1 MDYKGILLP
10 YQKEIFEG
18 IEKHKYSVILAARQ
32 TGKSFIVS
40 LWAFFRALEIP
51 NHTILVISPSERQ
64 SKNLIDK
71 VKMHIQAIKNIKYE
85 IVEDTKLN
93 SLEIKFPNNSKIVA
107 LPSKPETVRG
117 FSGDVIMDEAAFFEQ
132 GMEVYKAVFPT
143 ITRKPEYKLIAISTP
158 KGKTDLFY
166 YLWTIAEENNELWF
180 KYKLTIFDAVEKGL
194 DVDIDNLRQGIKDE
208 DAWRTEYLCEFID
221 ELGSIL
227 TYELIQSCEEENI
240 LINNLRK
247 IQNDIYIGIDIGRK
261 KDLTVITVLEKV
273 GSVLFVRKIEE
284 IKNMPYHKQL
294 EIISHYTSFARKVAI
309 DETGLGNMLAEEL
322 ERKFPS
328 KVIKVNF
335 SAKTKEEMASRLKTK
350 FQDRNI
356 RIPIDKNL
364 REDLH
369 SVKKALTPSGNVKIE
384 GSTSDSHADRFWSLA
399 LAVQSADDKRFDWSF
414 KFLKAKWL

>member
-1 MDYKGILLP
+1 MPTASKILLP
-10 YQKEIFEG
+10 YQQEIYQG

-32 TGKSFIVS
+32 TGKSFVVS

-71 VKMHIQAIKNIKYE
+71 VKMHIQAVKNIKYE
-85 IVEDTKLN
+85 ILEDTKLN

-158 KGKTDLFY
+158 KGKTDIFY
-166 YLWTIAEENNELWF
+166 YLWTIAEDNELWF
-180 KYKLTIFDAVEKGL
+180 KYKLTIFDAVKKGL
-194 DVDIDNLRQGIKDE
+194 NVDIEELRQGIKDD

-240 LINNLRK
+240 LINDLRK

-356 RIPIDKNL
+356 RIPVDKNL

-399 LAVQSADDKRFDWSF
+399 LAVTAADSKKFDWSF
-414 KFLKAKWL
+414 KFLKARWL

>member
-10 YQKEIFEG
+10 YQKEIYEG

-40 LWAFFRALEIP
+40 LWAFFRALELP

-71 VKMHIQAIKNIKYE
+71 VKMHIQAVRNIKYE
-85 IVEDTKLN
+85 ILDDTKLN
-93 SLEIKFPNNSKIVA
+93 SLEIRFPNNSKIVA

-143 ITRKPEYKLIAISTP
+143 ITRKEHYKLIAISTP

-166 YLWTIAEENNELWF
+166 YLWTIAEENNDLWF
-180 KYKLTIFDAVEKGL
+180 KYKLNIYDAVKKGL
-194 DVDIDNLRQGIKDE
+194 DVDIEKLRQGIKDE
-208 DAWRTEYLCEFID
+208 DAWKSEYLCEFID

-227 TYELIQSCEEENI
+227 PYELIQSCEEENI
-240 LINNLRK
+240 LVNDLRK
-247 IQNDIYIGIDIGRK
+247 LDNIYVGVDIGRK
-261 KDLTVITVLEKV
+261 KDLTVITAVEKV

-284 IKNMPYHKQL
+284 LKNMPYHKQL
-294 EIISHYTSFARKVAI
+294 DIISHFCQMARKVAI

-322 ERKFPS
+322 ERRFPS

-335 SAKTKEEMASRLKTK
+335 SAKTKEELASRLKTK

-369 SVKKALTPSGNVKIE
+369 SVKKSLTPAGNIKIE
-384 GSTSDSHADRFWSLA
+384 GSTADSHADRFWSLA
-399 LAVQSADDKRFDWSF
+399 LAVHAADFKRFDWGF
-414 KFLKAKWL
+414 KFLKARWL